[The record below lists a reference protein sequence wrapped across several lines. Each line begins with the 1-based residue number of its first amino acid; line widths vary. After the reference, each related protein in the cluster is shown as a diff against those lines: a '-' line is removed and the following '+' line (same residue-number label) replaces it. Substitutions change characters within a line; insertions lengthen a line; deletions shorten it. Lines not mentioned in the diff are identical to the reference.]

1 MNPIK
6 KCMGVM
12 LVWSIMLSSISTYAA
27 EKLVLKDEI
36 ARTAQYLTK
45 KVSKPQVNSVG
56 GEWLIMAL
64 ARSEQ
69 EVPKAYYENYYKEV
83 EAYVKAHQGILHDKK
98 YTEYSRVI
106 LALTSI
112 GKDPKN
118 VAGYNLLTPL
128 GDFNKS
134 IWQGVNGPIF
144 ALIALDSYPY
154 TMPVNKEAKVQAT
167 REMYIE
173 EILKSQLADGG
184 FALASTS
191 AEPDMTAMALQAL
204 AKYTDNK
211 KVAKAV
217 NRGLKRLSLMQN
229 EKGGYTYLGKENSES
244 VIQVIMALCELG
256 IDINDSRFVKN
267 GYTLLDNLMTFRKSD
282 GSFIHAK
289 GDLESD
295 GMATEQALYAM
306 VNLRRIQNKQN
317 SFYNMKDVKT
327 SKTQKKKKF
336 KVTENRRLTIEGN
349 HEDKKQKS

>member
-6 KCMGVM
+6 KCMVVM
-12 LVWSIMLSSISTYAA
+12 LVWSIMLSGISTYAA
-27 EKLVLKDEI
+27 EKFVLKDEI
-36 ARTAQYLTK
+36 ARTANYLTK
-45 KVSKPQVNSVG
+45 KVSKPQVSSVG

-83 EAYVKAHQGILHDKK
+83 EAYVKAHRGILHDKK

-112 GKDPKN
+112 GKDPTN

-134 IWQGVNGPIF
+134 IWQGVNGSIF
-144 ALIALDSYPY
+144 ALIALDSYQY
-154 TMPVNKEAKVQAT
+154 AMPINKEAKVQAT

-184 FALASTS
+184 FALASKS

-211 KVAKAV
+211 KVEKAV
-217 NRGLKRLSLMQN
+217 NKGLKRLSLMQN

-256 IDINDSRFVKN
+256 IDINDPRFVKN

-289 GDLESD
+289 GDRESD

-306 VNLRRIQNKQN
+306 VNIRRIQNKQN
-317 SFYNMKDVKT
+317 SFYNMKDMSE
-327 SKTQKKKKF
+327 SKIKKK
-336 KVTENRRLTIEGN
+336 
-349 HEDKKQKS
+349 